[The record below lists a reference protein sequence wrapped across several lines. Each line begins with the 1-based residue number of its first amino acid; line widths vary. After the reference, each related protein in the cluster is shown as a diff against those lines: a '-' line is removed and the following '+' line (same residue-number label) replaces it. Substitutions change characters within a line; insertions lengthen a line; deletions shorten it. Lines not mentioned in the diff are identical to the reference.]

1 MTGYPLQYS
10 CLENSLDRG
19 VWRAIVLEVAR
30 LGHDGVANT
39 LTATSFISKPLP
51 VRPGSAG

>member
-19 VWRAIVLEVAR
+19 VWRAIVLGVAR
-30 LGHDGVANT
+30 VGHDGVTNT
-39 LTATSFISKPLP
+39 LTATSFVSKPLP
-51 VRPGSAG
+51 VRPGSTG